1 MSQRDIRFLL
11 VALAMAMA
19 GCGGGDAPKPVASTP
34 GGPGAMPGANPMMPP
49 ASSNAASSTT
59 PMGSNPMG
67 SNPMATMPMST
78 PMGSTSTTSA
88 SPMSSVPGTSAN
100 PMSGYPGAN
109 PMSTTPM
116 GATPMNTAPGAS
128 TNPMSGYPGAN
139 PMGTSPM
146 GTTPMGSTPGV
157 AIPMPGATTNPM
169 GASPMPGMSGY
180 PGVGFPAGMIPPG
193 QFAKTPGG
201 PLPGS
206 FLALAQT
213 AMKAGKER
221 EALQYLCAHYAV
233 HGGDDLAEKMNWVDG
248 LKRPALAVRIGV
260 GIVFSAPND
269 FRGDPQPVGRMAAAP
284 ASTTKPGEKKPR
296 KRFGQRDQNQQQQQ
310 QAGPAATV
318 PADAHGTLVFFTG
331 ELGEGLL
338 DRLDERQG
346 ADGIG
351 VALADLKEKPAA
363 GNAAGGSDP
372 MNMTPPMSIPMPTPG
387 GGAGGEGANLQNRE
401 PQFLEPGIVL
411 LGVQPDE
418 RSLKKRAKEQGVD
431 ALIIFDVEVRPA
443 KVGNIVNNSTKMV
456 LYSLAQD
463 DSLITTREINNQ
475 KVADDRA
482 KSRDT
487 DVVETEMDRFFE
499 TFDKHYKMKEL
510 PAAITPERVVTRV
523 RNLAKQLPDN
533 PQALAL
539 LTEMRFYQAKGLI
552 SQVDIVMA
560 LQEALGEEQVGKLL
574 AAETD
579 EEKIDAFPAWFAS
592 SEDED
597 HASDKKKRGKD

>member
-1 MSQRDIRFLL
+1 MSQRDVQILL
-11 VALAMAMA
+11 VALSVAIA
-19 GCGGGDAPKPVASTP
+19 GCGGGDSPKPVASTP
-34 GGPGAMPGANPMMPP
+34 GAPGAMPAANPMMPP
-49 ASSNAASSTT
+49 AGSGATSTAT
-59 PMGSNPMG
+59 PMGANPMG
-67 SNPMATMPMST
+67 GNPMGAMPMST
-78 PMGSTSTTSA
+78 PMGSPSTTA
-88 SPMSSVPGTSAN
+88 PMGSVPGASTN

-139 PMGTSPM
+139 PMGMTPM
-146 GTTPMGSTPGV
+146 GTTPMGSTPGA
-157 AIPMPGATTNPM
+157 AIPMSGATTNPV
-169 GASPMPGMSGY
+169 GATPMPGMSGY
-180 PGVGFPAGMIPPG
+180 PGVGFPAGMIPPV
-193 QFAKTPGG
+193 QLAKTPSG

-213 AMKAGKER
+213 AMKAGKEK
-221 EALQYLCAHYAV
+221 EALQFLCAHYAV

-248 LKRPALAVRIGV
+248 LKRPALAVRIGL

-269 FRGDPQPVGRMAAAP
+269 FHGDPQPIGRMAAAP
-284 ASTTKPGEKKPR
+284 ANTTKSGEKKPR

-310 QAGPAATV
+310 QTGPAATV

-331 ELGEGLL
+331 ELGESLL

-363 GNAAGGSDP
+363 GGNAAGGADP
-372 MNMTPPMSIPMPTPG
+372 MNMTPPMSMPMPAPAG
-387 GGAGGEGANLQNRE
+387 AAGGEGAKLQDRE
-401 PQFLEPGIVL
+401 PQSLEPGIVL

-482 KSRDT
+482 KSRET
-487 DVVETEMDRFFE
+487 DVLETEMDRFFE

-523 RNLAKQLPDN
+523 QNLAKQLPEN
-533 PQALAL
+533 PQALSL

-552 SQVDIVMA
+552 GQVDIVIA

-579 EEKIDAFPAWFAS
+579 EDKIDAFPAWFAS
-592 SEDED
+592 PEEEDN
-597 HASDKKKRGKD
+597 ASGKKKRSKD